1 MARDPVLEQTRLLAG
16 VLAHVSRYLETG
28 CPRAAHQAGL
38 LLRCLDASTM
48 DEDLMASCE
57 QLDQAISH
65 PRHPG
70 GASAGSDA
78 WTSAQ
83 SRPRTSATTISSLQ
97 N

>member
-1 MARDPVLEQTRLLAG
+1 MARDPVFEQTRLLAG
-16 VLAHVSRYLETG
+16 VLTHVSRYLDTG

-48 DEDLMASCE
+48 DEDLMTSCE

-65 PRHPG
+65 PRHLG

-78 WTSAQ
+78 WTSDQ
-83 SRPRTSATTISSLQ
+83 FRSRTSATTISSFQ

>member
-1 MARDPVLEQTRLLAG
+1 MDASIEQNRLLAG
-16 VLAHVSRYLETG
+16 VLMHVSRYLDTG

-38 LLRCLDASTM
+38 LLRCLDTSTM
-48 DEDLMASCE
+48 DEELMSSCE

-65 PRHPG
+65 ACHAG

-78 WTSAQ
+78 WTSIQ
-83 SRPRTSATTISSLQ
+83 SRSRTSATSFSFP